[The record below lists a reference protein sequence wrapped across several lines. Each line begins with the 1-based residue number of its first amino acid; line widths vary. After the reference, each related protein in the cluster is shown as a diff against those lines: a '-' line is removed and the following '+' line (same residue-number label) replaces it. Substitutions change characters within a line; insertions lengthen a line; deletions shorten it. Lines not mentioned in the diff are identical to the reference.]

1 MFGEIYAYLT
11 LLNIILGIIAA
22 LAVSP
27 LVKLIKNLYNK
38 MKDIYTLSSR
48 LKKLDDIHA
57 QLLPNGGSS
66 VRDSID
72 RIERKLSFNTEWIRL
87 SDRDSGRIVFH
98 LDANGDLEWANMG
111 FLQLFDL
118 ELQDALGQGWLSK
131 IERSFYLNVSQE
143 LESALDDNR
152 DINKN
157 YKIDSISYHLQCK
170 ILKNKNV
177 RFGYLGIITKNAK
190 S

>member
-1 MFGEIYAYLT
+1 MLGELQAYLT
-11 LLNIILGIIAA
+11 LINIVLGIIAA
-22 LAVSP
+22 FAVSP
-27 LVKLIKNLYNK
+27 LLKLIKNLYNK

-87 SDRDSGRIVFH
+87 SDRDSGRMVFH

-118 ELQDALGQGWLSK
+118 DLQDALGQGWLSK
-131 IERSFYLNVSQE
+131 IERSFYLGVSQE
-143 LESALDDNR
+143 IQSALDDNR
-152 DINKN
+152 DININ
-157 YKIDSISYHLQCK
+157 FEMEGSVYHLQCRV
-170 ILKNKNV
+170 LKNKSV
-177 RFGYLGIITKNAK
+177 RFGFLGVITKNAK